1 MKKLGLFIV
10 LSTLILNV
18 MAQKKIVQT
27 AGRTQL
33 GSHARGRRFESD
45 ILHSQVSMTF
55 DEVISSLIVPHPSLD
70 KIFDILTQAK
80 L

>member
-1 MKKLGLFIV
+1 M
-10 LSTLILNV
+10 ILAPGNGARRPREAGEL
-18 MAQKKIVQT
+18 AQL
-27 AGRTQL
+27 ARAL
-33 GSHARGRRFESD
+33 ASHARGRRFESD

-55 DEVISSLIVPHPSLD
+55 DEVNSSLIVPHFSLD